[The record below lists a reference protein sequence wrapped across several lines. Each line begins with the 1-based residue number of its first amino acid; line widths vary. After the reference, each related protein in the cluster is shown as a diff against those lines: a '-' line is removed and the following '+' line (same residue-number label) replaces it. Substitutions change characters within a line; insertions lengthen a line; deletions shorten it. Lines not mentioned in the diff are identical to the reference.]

1 MKFFALTSVTGVVS
15 KATISA
21 NLSTGSHR
29 KLQNVLAPN
38 MVPQNRFWLHL
49 SSSSAHQIGRYRNA
63 LYRGKY
69 SSAVLESKQDC
80 NLLAFVPLVVDA
92 ISAILGD
99 KKIAIVQQERFIHE
113 AHASNQD
120 LMNYVTNCRGADY
133 LKSCADF
140 LQVVLQAIF
149 QAVFQDKR
157 YIN

>member
-1 MKFFALTSVTGVVS
+1 MKVFALTSVTGVVS

-21 NLSTGSHR
+21 NLSAGSHR
-29 KLQNVLAPN
+29 KLQNGLAPD
-38 MVPQNRFWLHL
+38 MVPQNRFWMHF
-49 SSSSAHQIGRYRNA
+49 SSSSAHQDVRYRNA
-63 LYRGKY
+63 LYRRKY
-69 SSAVLESKQDC
+69 SSDVLESKQDC
-80 NLLAFVPLVVDA
+80 NMLAFVPLAVVA
-92 ISAILGD
+92 IIAILGD

-133 LKSCADF
+133 MKSCADF

-149 QAVFQDKR
+149 QTVFQDKR